1 MVVKKD
7 QLNALNAQKGQGRI
21 NAFEKN
27 FFIVLACLSLL
38 VLLITCWLLL
48 TGDDVIFLHAGNITP
63 RHFLV
68 FFSVQSFFPG
78 QVPGAGNENRSDAD
92 QLIGLF

>member
-7 QLNALNAQKGQGRI
+7 QLHALNAQKKQRGI
-21 NAFEKN
+21 NAFEKI
-27 FFIVLACLSLL
+27 FFIMLTSLSLL
-38 VLLITCWLLL
+38 FLLITCWLLL

-63 RHFLV
+63 RHLLV

-78 QVPGAGNENRSDAD
+78 QVPGAGNENKSDAD
-92 QLIGLF
+92 QLIELF